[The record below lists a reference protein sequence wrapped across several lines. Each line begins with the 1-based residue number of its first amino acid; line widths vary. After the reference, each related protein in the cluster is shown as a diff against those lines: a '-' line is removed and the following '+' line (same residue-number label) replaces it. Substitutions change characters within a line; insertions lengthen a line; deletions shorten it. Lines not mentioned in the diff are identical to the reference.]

1 MGLWPMETRRDRVEL
16 AIAEAFG
23 TGYTPWRL
31 LAVLGNLENVTPKRL
46 RPRCGAKTRSGR
58 PCQARAVW
66 DKQHNRPRNGRCR
79 MHGGLS
85 TGPRTPEGHARCAEG
100 RRRARQQNRQPAE

>member
-31 LAVLGNLENVTPKRL
+31 LAVLGNLENVTPQAPAATL
-46 RPRCGAKTRSGR
+46 RCEDPIGAALPST
-58 PCQARAVW
+58 
-66 DKQHNRPRNGRCR
+66 
-79 MHGGLS
+79 GGL
-85 TGPRTPEGHARCAEG
+85 G
-100 RRRARQQNRQPAE
+100 